1 MNLDTLP
8 WALIQARNDED
19 AILVRHR
26 QFPDEFPKG
35 HFSHRLNIF
44 WQMSDALPGGYP
56 DTAESDRMRIFEDRL
71 VDATEHDKGS
81 VLSMV
86 LTGKGQ
92 REYVFHTRSTDEFLY
107 RLAEM
112 PQKTERYPIEIH
124 CTEDVA
130 WEYVE
135 RVLRD
140 FTCQ

>member
-8 WALIQARNDED
+8 WVLIQARNDQN

-26 QFPDEFPKG
+26 KFPEDFLKESFL
-35 HFSHRLNIF
+35 HRLNIF
-44 WQMSDALPGGYP
+44 WKMSDASPSGFP

-71 VDATEHDKGS
+71 VHATERDNES

-86 LTGKGQ
+86 LTGKGA
-92 REYVFHTRSTDEFLY
+92 REYVFYTRSTDEFLH

-112 PQKTERYPIEIH
+112 PQETERYPIEIH
-124 CTEDVA
+124 CTEDIA

-135 RVLRD
+135 RVLED
-140 FTCQ
+140 LTCQ